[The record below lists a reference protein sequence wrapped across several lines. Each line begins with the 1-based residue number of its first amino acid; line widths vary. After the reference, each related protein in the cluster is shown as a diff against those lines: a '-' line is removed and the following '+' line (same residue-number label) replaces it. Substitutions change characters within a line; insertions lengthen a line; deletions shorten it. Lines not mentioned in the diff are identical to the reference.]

1 MFNNV
6 KHHLV
11 CQMLMNI
18 MSSVIEIELSNLCNI
33 NTYQEV
39 INECSNK
46 DIQFKDKTVYLK
58 ECLELLYAQN
68 GDYKDLVY
76 RGIKESINKYS

>member
-1 MFNNV
+1 
-6 KHHLV
+6 
-11 CQMLMNI
+11 MLMNI

-58 ECLELLYAQN
+58 ECLELLICTEWR
-68 GDYKDLVY
+68 L
-76 RGIKESINKYS
+76 